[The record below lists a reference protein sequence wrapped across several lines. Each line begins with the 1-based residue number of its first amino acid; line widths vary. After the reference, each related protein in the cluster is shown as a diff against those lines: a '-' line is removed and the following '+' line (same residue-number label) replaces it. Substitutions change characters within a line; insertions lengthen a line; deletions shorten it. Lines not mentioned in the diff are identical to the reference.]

1 MMIGGSSRGKRERE
15 REKEKEPRAML
26 SSVIAILDHEN
37 ERPLLSRGENESPEG
52 IVRTTSIMSLR
63 VCTYV
68 SL

>member
-1 MMIGGSSRGKRERE
+1 
-15 REKEKEPRAML
+15 ML

-37 ERPLLSRGENESPEG
+37 ERSLLFRGENESPEG
-52 IVRTTSIMSLR
+52 IVRTTSITSLR